1 MAFAAN
7 PLSVSVPDEAF
18 ESWLRDSGYLE
29 LIDQHSSSTAATT
42 VNFTSTSDTAA
53 EAATNDL
60 DHASPTGGFFFDSLF
75 PAISVLLS
83 VLSTNPFSKLSAADF
98 SAPTPSWTGAFIGDC
113 GSYSFPS
120 GSHQARIRVT
130 ENVKRYARNYAT
142 LFIVFFACSLY
153 QMPLAL
159 VGLISCL
166 AVWDMFKFSNERWE
180 WDRYPVLRQVLVR
193 AAQCATAV
201 VLIILNVQKALLCA
215 IAVSYA
221 VTILHATFRKLTLA
235 SRQPPKKR

>member
-7 PLSVSVPDEAF
+7 PLSVSVPDAEF

-29 LIDQHSSSTAATT
+29 LIDQHSSSSAAATT
-42 VNFTSTSDTAA
+42 VSATSTSDTAA
-53 EAATNDL
+53 AAATDF
-60 DHASPTGGFFFDSLF
+60 DHASLTGGFFFDSLF
-75 PAISVLLS
+75 PAVSVLLS
-83 VLSTNPFSKLSAADF
+83 VFSTNPFSKLTAADF
-98 SAPTPSWTGAFIGDC
+98 SAPTPSWTSAFIGDC

-120 GSHQARIRVT
+120 GSHQARLRVT

-166 AVWDMFKFSNERWE
+166 AVWDMFKFSNERWGWE
-180 WDRYPVLRQVLVR
+180 RYPVLRQVLVR
-193 AAQCATAV
+193 TAQCATAV
-201 VLIILNVQKALLCA
+201 ILIILNVQKALLCA
-215 IAVSYA
+215 VAVSYA
-221 VTILHATFRKLTLA
+221 VTILHATFRKLAPT

>member
-42 VNFTSTSDTAA
+42 VSATAA
-53 EAATNDL
+53 NDF
-60 DHASPTGGFFFDSLF
+60 DHASLTSGFFFDSLF

-83 VLSTNPFSKLSAADF
+83 VFSTNPFSKLTAADF

-159 VGLISCL
+159 IGLISCL

-193 AAQCATAV
+193 AAQCGECHCQYSLSSLSSAISPPVTF
-201 VLIILNVQKALLCA
+201 LLY
-215 IAVSYA
+215 IY
-221 VTILHATFRKLTLA
+221 K
-235 SRQPPKKR
+235 